1 MRADD
6 VPLTPLN
13 FLRRT
18 ADVFPDRVGLVEESG
33 DSVTY
38 RELHAHAARLAD
50 ALRGSGVG
58 SGDRV
63 AVLAPNSLQL
73 LAAHYGV
80 PGAGAVLVALNTR
93 LGPDEYAYMLRHSKA
108 RVLVVHRLLAN
119 AVGSALADQ
128 PALQLVVEIT
138 DRDLTLPGATAYE
151 RWLNAAPAGPGLA
164 DPHAEQAPIAVNYTS
179 GTTGKPKGVVY
190 THRGAYLNA
199 LGSAISFGLTAHSVY
214 LWTLPMFH
222 CNGWCYTWAVTAV
235 GARHVGLL
243 RPEPQ
248 AVLKALAEQAVTH
261 FCAAPVVLNA
271 IVNDPAARTAVLS
284 HPVRVATGGAPP
296 SPSTI
301 SRVRAMGI
309 ELTHL
314 YGLTET
320 YGPSLVCEPQDS
332 WSEMDDEA
340 LAAAMARQG
349 VRTLTVRDV
358 RVVDAKLADVPSD
371 GRSVGE
377 LAVRS
382 NTVMAGYLD
391 DEAATA
397 AAIEDGWLLTGDLA
411 VRHPD
416 GYVQIHDRAK
426 DIIITGGENVSSV
439 EVENVLMSVP
449 GVVDA
454 AVVGRPDDKWGEVPV
469 AFVTLAPGAAVQ
481 PDDLVAHVK
490 SRLARFKAP
499 KEIVFG
505 DLPKTSTG
513 KIQKNVL
520 REAARRP
527 R

>member
-1 MRADD
+1 
-6 VPLTPLN
+6 
-13 FLRRT
+13 
-18 ADVFPDRVGLVEESG
+18 
-33 DSVTY
+33 
-38 RELHAHAARLAD
+38 
-50 ALRGSGVG
+50 
-58 SGDRV
+58 
-63 AVLAPNSLQL
+63 VLAPNSLQL

-119 AVGSALADQ
+119 AVCSALADQ

>member
-119 AVGSALADQ
+119 AVRSALADQ
-128 PALQLVVEIT
+128 PALLLVVEIT
-138 DRDLTLPGATAYE
+138 DRDPTLPGATAYE

-320 YGPSLVCEPQDS
+320 
-332 WSEMDDEA
+332 
-340 LAAAMARQG
+340 
-349 VRTLTVRDV
+349 
-358 RVVDAKLADVPSD
+358 
-371 GRSVGE
+371 
-377 LAVRS
+377 
-382 NTVMAGYLD
+382 
-391 DEAATA
+391 
-397 AAIEDGWLLTGDLA
+397 
-411 VRHPD
+411 
-416 GYVQIHDRAK
+416 
-426 DIIITGGENVSSV
+426 
-439 EVENVLMSVP
+439 
-449 GVVDA
+449 
-454 AVVGRPDDKWGEVPV
+454 
-469 AFVTLAPGAAVQ
+469 
-481 PDDLVAHVK
+481 
-490 SRLARFKAP
+490 
-499 KEIVFG
+499 
-505 DLPKTSTG
+505 
-513 KIQKNVL
+513 
-520 REAARRP
+520 
-527 R
+527 